1 MYDIPYKRNLK
12 RNDTNECKKRKRLID
27 LENKFMVARGK
38 GNGRELE
45 TDMYTLLYLKGIF
58 NKDLLYSTWN
68 SAQCYLATWMRGSLG
83 ENEYMYKC
91 MAESLHCSP
100 ETITILL
107 MRYTPVKNKKFK
119 LKKKKLSKNYDIVQV
134 PRYL

>member
-1 MYDIPYKRNLK
+1 MYDIPYKQNLK

-38 GNGRELE
+38 GNGRELG

-119 LKKKKLSKNYDIVQV
+119 LKKKIKQKL
-134 PRYL
+134 